1 MPDGT
6 LVFDTQIDK
15 KGFQNGM
22 SDLERETDR
31 LGSTFKGTFGGVV
44 ASQFFS
50 KGIEML
56 VDFGK
61 TAVSTASD
69 LAEVQNVVDVT
80 FGHGADTIETFAKTA
95 MANFGLTELQAKQ
108 YSSTIGAM
116 LKSMGLADS
125 EVLSMSQNMTALV
138 GDMASFYNL
147 DHETAFQKLRSGLS
161 GETEPLKQLGI
172 NLSVANLEA
181 YALAEGLGK
190 TYDQMTEAER
200 VNLRFSYI
208 MQTTADAQGDFVR
221 TSDGFANQL
230 RILQGNLSNIAADTG
245 EKLLP
250 ALTSGIQLLN
260 SLFAGTEE
268 NKTLTEINSI
278 VGALGDIP
286 EELNTLQAQ
295 YAQTNIRINLNYTR
309 AEGLVEDLAALESL
323 PDTPE
328 RAAAMQEIT
337 GALVAM
343 YPELSKYVGENG
355 VFAIE
360 AAQVDT
366 YIEKLHQ
373 VQKEQAMTT
382 LASGYMQ
389 AYQQA
394 VLDYNKLGSLY
405 NEAAKQYEAATQRV
419 DALDKIGDIS
429 MRMDLQPGTVTD
441 TDVAAA
447 INQYVAAFN
456 GLDDIDTTKLGEIGR
471 DINELFDENG
481 MINVQNLSVPQLEQM
496 RALFALIDDE
506 TMDSSAYAE
515 QENAEIA
522 LDTAERNLG
531 AKRDEL
537 MLAAETL
544 SEAEQI
550 ISDTWGD
557 GSAPVIDYV
566 AEAQGV
572 IDEQMGKVGTS
583 ISGTLETG
591 ASDGIS
597 GILAKMTSAETLR
610 KLTAAGV
617 TDGQAYGS
625 GYNIGAGSVIR
636 LPGAGGGSA
645 DGSHATGLS
654 RVPYDNYIARLHS
667 GEAVL
672 SAGEAER
679 WRNGGGVDYAAITAA
694 VMAAMPNGG
703 GGVTKLYVDGV
714 ELASTQASN
723 NRSALAVRSN
733 IEARGYGKR

>member
-44 ASQFFS
+44 ASQMFS
-50 KGIEML
+50 QGVEML

-61 TAVSTASD
+61 AAVSTASD

-80 FGHGADTIETFAKTA
+80 FGQGADTIETFAKTA

-208 MQTTADAQGDFVR
+208 MQATADAQGDFVR

-250 ALTSGIQLLN
+250 ALTSGLQLLN

-268 NKTLTEINSI
+268 NKTLAEIDSI
-278 VGALGDIP
+278 VSSLGGIP
-286 EELNTLQAQ
+286 EKLNTLQAQ
-295 YAQTNIRINLNYTR
+295 YAQTDIRINLNYTR
-309 AEGLVEDLAALESL
+309 AEGLVEDLAALEKL

-337 GALVAM
+337 NSLVAM

-355 VFAIE
+355 VFAME
-360 AAQVDT
+360 AAQVDV

-373 VQKEQAMTT
+373 AQKEQAMTT

-394 VLDYNKLGSLY
+394 VMEYNRLGTIY
-405 NEAAKQYEAATQRV
+405 GEAATQYDEATRKV
-419 DALDKIGDIS
+419 QALDDIGS
-429 MRMDLQPGTVTD
+429 VALAMDLQPGTVADET
-441 TDVAAA
+441 VAAA
-447 INQYVAAFN
+447 INQYVEAFG
-456 GLDDIDTTKLGEIGR
+456 GLEGIDTAALGELGR
-471 DINELFDENG
+471 GISDLFGETG
-481 MINVQNLSVPQLEQM
+481 QINVGGLSMHQLEQM
-496 RALFALIDDE
+496 YALFQLIDEE
-506 TMDSSAYAE
+506 TMGGDVYAE
-515 QENAEIA
+515 QEAAEIA

-537 MLAAETL
+537 TLAAETL
-544 SEAEQI
+544 TEAEQI

-557 GSAPVIDYV
+557 GSTPVIDYA
-566 AEAQGV
+566 AEAQGI
-572 IDEQMGKVGTS
+572 IDAQMSKVGTS
-583 ISGTLETG
+583 ISTNLDTG
-591 ASDGIS
+591 ASDGINAVIS
-597 GILAKMTSAETLR
+597 R
-610 KLTAAGV
+610 LTGPDARQRLNEAGEI
-617 TDGQAYGS
+617 DGSVYGS
-625 GYNIGAGSVIR
+625 GFNAGVGETIR
-636 LPGAGGGSA
+636 LPGGIGST

-679 WRNGGGVDYAAITAA
+679 WRTGSSIDYGAIAAA
-694 VMAAMPNGG
+694 VAAALPNGG
-703 GGVTKLYVDGV
+703 SGVTKLYIDGV

-723 NRSALAVRSN
+723 NRSALAVRSSM
-733 IEARGYGKR
+733 ESRGYGKR